1 MRTSSSLRLLT
12 GTSLGA
18 LLAVS
23 AGCASHADFI
33 DLRAQM
39 QDVAR
44 AQNQAQ
50 RQQDAIQRR
59 LQALEVAPTPRAV
72 PSAEGSKEVAALR
85 LQLDD
90 LTAKLKDLEGRLAR
104 LEGPPLAVLPRPEST
119 TGEPSR
125 QSKPV
130 RVPELQE
137 RGPVMPGTPDI
148 TPTSAYNL
156 AYNDYLNGKY
166 ELAVTGFQ
174 RYLKDFPNSSQA
186 PSAQYWLGESYYNLK
201 DYVRAIQ
208 AFERVV
214 NQYPHSERVAPAL
227 FKMGMAAAET
237 GDRPRARGL
246 LKRVIEE
253 YPTADEAKLAK
264 NKLAEIR

>member
-1 MRTSSSLRLLT
+1 MS
-12 GTSLGA
+12 
-18 LLAVS
+18 
-23 AGCASHADFI
+23 
-33 DLRAQM
+33 DL
-39 QDVAR
+39 AR
-44 AQNQAQ
+44 AQAQAQ
-50 RQQDAIQRR
+50 RQQDALQRR
-59 LQALEVAPTPRAV
+59 LQNMEATPAARAGA
-72 PSAEGSKEVAALR
+72 STEGSKELAALR
-85 LQLDD
+85 LQLDE
-90 LTAKLKDLEGRLAR
+90 LTGKLKELEGRMAR
-104 LEGPPLAVLPRPEST
+104 LEGPPVAALPKPESAP
-119 TGEPSR
+119 GEPPR

-174 RYLKDFPNSSQA
+174 RYLKDFPNTSQA
-186 PSAQYWLGESYYNLK
+186 VSAQYWLGESYYSLK
-201 DYVRAIQ
+201 DYVRAMQ

-214 NQYPHSERVAPAL
+214 NQYPHSDRVPPAL

-237 GDRPRARGL
+237 GDLPRARGF